1 VYLRFCMLCCA
12 VQVEALRRADPLSKE
27 SNFQKLNSESEQ
39 AVMAYL
45 EFDDDDDDVD
55 YTQNFSL
62 FLSGK

>member
-1 VYLRFCMLCCA
+1 MLCCA